1 MNYNQ
6 MLLSLKLQP
15 SRTLIHYWTLSR
27 AIYPLEILYLGFKVE
42 VLVGSLRKCKVHFV
56 QYRRKPLIWFWNE
69 AFKRGLKQ
77 NCWIHGTFCSRP
89 ISTLKRWFRPPSP
102 PPPVRR
108 SLTEGTACR
117 LLGSQSCQKS
127 VIHFE
132 TVCTSDLSGLSLAI
146 ILQTTTAKYHN
157 VIQKDWFTVTC
168 LYILAMQIE
177 NLFKKQLP

>member
-1 MNYNQ
+1 MA
-6 MLLSLKLQP
+6 LLWPMRISSKFLIFYSLL
-15 SRTLIHYWTLSR
+15 RNH
-27 AIYPLEILYLGFKVE
+27 E
-42 VLVGSLRKCKVHFV
+42 VHIFY
-56 QYRRKPLIWFWNE
+56 QYKRKPLIWFWNE

-108 SLTEGTACR
+108 DLTQGTACR

-132 TVCTSDLSGLSLAI
+132 TVCTSDLSGLSVVI
-146 ILQTTTAKYHN
+146 ILQITIAKYHRSYPKRL
-157 VIQKDWFTVTC
+157 V
-168 LYILAMQIE
+168 LR
-177 NLFKKQLP
+177 